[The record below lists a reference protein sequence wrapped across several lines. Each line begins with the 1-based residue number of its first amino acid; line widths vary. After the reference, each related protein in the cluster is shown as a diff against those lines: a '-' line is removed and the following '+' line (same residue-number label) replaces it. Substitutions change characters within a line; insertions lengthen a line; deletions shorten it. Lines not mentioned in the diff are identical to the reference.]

1 MKAIKSKTLAREIDK
16 LHGIEPALC
25 AWIDAK
31 IVNLVR
37 TGGSTNPSE
46 VGTSSIASI
55 RKRIEMLEKCS
66 EIRTREVAGIKEMAI
81 SIQEELNKKFDSL
94 IHRIDMKV
102 YEKCGSKFDAAEY
115 KIMKV
120 LKDELGFLATPT
132 VFKHPPEGVEN
143 IDSGAKSFLAALN
156 STIKPNPYA
165 KTPQNKTSLLP
176 ASSPSPFLSMQSSS
190 SASTVT
196 QKPADHAEH
205 ILTSLNSSISA
216 NNPLMVAGGKD
227 GKTIEAAV
235 ETPALPTKEKDLT
248 FNNESI
254 NEESEHAIMKSKD
267 NFEQQV
273 AVQVTT
279 LVSGPVLSSKEEITR
294 SNSIPPPLQ
303 IDSGDMSS
311 IKEDFQSF

>member
-1 MKAIKSKTLAREIDK
+1 
-16 LHGIEPALC
+16 
-25 AWIDAK
+25 
-31 IVNLVR
+31 
-37 TGGSTNPSE
+37 
-46 VGTSSIASI
+46 
-55 RKRIEMLEKCS
+55 
-66 EIRTREVAGIKEMAI
+66 
-81 SIQEELNKKFDSL
+81 
-94 IHRIDMKV
+94 
-102 YEKCGSKFDAAEY
+102 
-115 KIMKV
+115 
-120 LKDELGFLATPT
+120 
-132 VFKHPPEGVEN
+132 
-143 IDSGAKSFLAALN
+143 
-156 STIKPNPYA
+156 
-165 KTPQNKTSLLP
+165 
-176 ASSPSPFLSMQSSS
+176 MQSSS

-248 FNNESI
+248 FNNEPI

-267 NFEQQV
+267 
-273 AVQVTT
+273 QVTT